1 MISKKGFQSSTDQT
15 AHICHKFPHLY
26 LFRRSFLPLKKL
38 VEFSIARVLTKEEQK
53 NSHTSAAFMGWSSSP
68 WKLICNPISFPLR
81 RILLVES
88 RSKTPFSQNTSILS
102 TCISPFL
109 PSSFSL
115 GRWFLMMSSAASEAV
130 FPLREEKEITTGK
143 FKKIKIIICWRK
155 GSLVL
160 GEPEKLQ
167 ICYPEP
173 QNGKER
179 IKAITQD
186 S

>member
-1 MISKKGFQSSTDQT
+1 MKITRLEIIKVNDQQKRIPKLNQT
-15 AHICHKFPHLY
+15 NLHIFLTNFPILY
-26 LFRRSFLPLKKL
+26 LFRRSFLPLNKL
-38 VEFSIARVLTKEEQK
+38 TEFSIARVLTKEEQK

-68 WKLICNPISFPLR
+68 WKLICNPISFPLW

-130 FPLREEKEITTGK
+130 FPLREEKEITKGK
-143 FKKIKIIICWRK
+143 LKKKLLEKGVFGTWRTWETIDMWPWASK
-155 GSLVL
+155 
-160 GEPEKLQ
+160 
-167 ICYPEP
+167 
-173 QNGKER
+173 R
-179 IKAITQD
+179 
-186 S
+186 